1 MRFHK
6 KNRSLSP
13 YLHHFIAVVQI
24 ILFFGAI
31 WDKFAA
37 KLASNFKRL
46 KKKQHFLMV
55 LFGTNLVSN
64 ISTRSSKGITFDA
77 QLALFKHTNKV

>member
-1 MRFHK
+1 MA
-6 KNRSLSP
+6 P
-13 YLHHFIAVVQI
+13 YLHQFITVVLI
-24 ILFFGAI
+24 MYFFGAI
-31 WDKFAA
+31 WEKFAA